1 MLNIIKKIF
10 GSENEREV
18 LRIKKIVETVN
29 SHEED
34 LAGKSIDNLRDRI
47 SSLKE
52 EVKNYEDI
60 DAVIPEVMAIGREA
74 SKRMLGLRPFDV
86 QILGAIVLHEGK
98 IAEMKTGEGKTLVA
112 AITVVLNSLFQ
123 SVHVVTVN
131 DYLARRDA
139 LWMSPIYLSLGLTVG
154 VLNNDKSYMVIANNE
169 KQEEELIDSLRQEV
183 YKCDVIYGTNSEFG
197 FDYLR
202 DNMKYSIEEVVQTSH
217 SFAIVDE
224 VDSILIDE
232 ARTPLIISG
241 PSDSSVID
249 YKQINDLS
257 KTLVDEDLTKDE
269 KTKQVFI
276 LDSGIEKIEK
286 SLGLANLYD
295 PSNLITLHAINQALR
310 AIHMYERDKD
320 YVVQENKI
328 IIIDEFTGRLMPSRR
343 WGEGLHQ
350 AVEAKERVD
359 VEEENQT
366 LASISIQNYFRMYN
380 KLAGMTGTADTEAL
394 EFKNIYDLQVVVV
407 PTNAP
412 MIREDLNDLIYR
424 TESEKFQAILENIV
438 QFNQSRNPVLVGT
451 ISVEKSVEF
460 SVELKKRNI
469 VHQVLNAKN
478 HESESEIIAQAGKL
492 GAVTIATNMAG
503 RGTDIKLGGNIDF
516 ILQDKNLNKN
526 EILSEIEN
534 EKSEI
539 LELGGLI
546 VLGTERHES
555 RRIDNQLRGR
565 SGRQG
570 DPGRSQ
576 FFVSMEDDLMRLFG
590 SERISSMMTKFGW
603 KDGEPIEH
611 KMITGSLE
619 NAQKKVEARNF
630 EMRKYLIEYDD
641 VQNKQR
647 EVIYGL
653 RNKLLIDEEVSEIL
667 ISISDNVIQ
676 NIEVNFD
683 DPDNLSDLDQESI
696 INSLGFSIE
705 ESFSSVSALENVI
718 IKKVSEKTASL
729 GEHFIPVSKYILITT
744 LDMTWKDHLLNM
756 DYLRDSVGL
765 RAYGQKN
772 PLNEYKKE
780 GFEMFKVMMEG
791 LYFDALKSFLIVEP
805 ISNEELER
813 LESERNKQEKVEFLS
828 DTEILESENDVD
840 FVQKEEDN
848 KNKDEENR
856 NKKLMNKAKMEK
868 DKVKRR
874 NLEKQKKKHKRKQR
888 K

>member
-257 KTLVDEDLTKDE
+257 KTLVEEDLTKDE

-460 SVELKKRNI
+460 SVELKKKI
-469 VHQVLNAKN
+469 
-478 HESESEIIAQAGKL
+478 
-492 GAVTIATNMAG
+492 G
-503 RGTDIKLGGNIDF
+503 RA
-516 ILQDKNLNKN
+516 
-526 EILSEIEN
+526 SCR
-534 EKSEI
+534 
-539 LELGGLI
+539 
-546 VLGTERHES
+546 ER
-555 RRIDNQLRGR
+555 
-565 SGRQG
+565 
-570 DPGRSQ
+570 
-576 FFVSMEDDLMRLFG
+576 V
-590 SERISSMMTKFGW
+590 
-603 KDGEPIEH
+603 
-611 KMITGSLE
+611 
-619 NAQKKVEARNF
+619 
-630 EMRKYLIEYDD
+630 
-641 VQNKQR
+641 
-647 EVIYGL
+647 
-653 RNKLLIDEEVSEIL
+653 
-667 ISISDNVIQ
+667 
-676 NIEVNFD
+676 
-683 DPDNLSDLDQESI
+683 
-696 INSLGFSIE
+696 
-705 ESFSSVSALENVI
+705 
-718 IKKVSEKTASL
+718 
-729 GEHFIPVSKYILITT
+729 
-744 LDMTWKDHLLNM
+744 
-756 DYLRDSVGL
+756 
-765 RAYGQKN
+765 
-772 PLNEYKKE
+772 
-780 GFEMFKVMMEG
+780 
-791 LYFDALKSFLIVEP
+791 
-805 ISNEELER
+805 
-813 LESERNKQEKVEFLS
+813 
-828 DTEILESENDVD
+828 
-840 FVQKEEDN
+840 
-848 KNKDEENR
+848 
-856 NKKLMNKAKMEK
+856 
-868 DKVKRR
+868 
-874 NLEKQKKKHKRKQR
+874 
-888 K
+888 